1 MLNSLWGNI
10 QGGKGR
16 VYHKQQKGKKFVA
29 SLTNLLGPT
38 TLIRSLGARE
48 RTLSVFRHR
57 LRHFNQSFLRD
68 QPTSGNFL
76 GQFKD
81 KRRGRPH
88 IVDFVSFGQKN
99 YRYKTCASKLVATV
113 KERPKQNYQVTKEK
127 SSTNAETAKNYAEI
141 QVIKSF

>member
-1 MLNSLWGNI
+1 MELFEDYLDRWLKNIRRYQLERKGKERKGRHSFGFSDHEVQSRSQAIAKIMLNSLWGNI

-38 TLIRSLGARE
+38 TLIRSLGALE

-68 QPTSGNFL
+68 QPTTGKFS
-76 GQFKD
+76 
-81 KRRGRPH
+81 RP
-88 IVDFVSFGQKN
+88 
-99 YRYKTCASKLVATV
+99 
-113 KERPKQNYQVTKEK
+113 
-127 SSTNAETAKNYAEI
+127 I
-141 QVIKSF
+141 QR